1 MTSARVSN
9 SSSSRKELQHFEHVL
24 ASAVVPGAL
33 EETVPGCGEMRALKV
48 VRRVDGRSHASI
60 SIVRKGTAKL
70 APGRPMEPL
79 SLSFRQRQLP
89 RRSEREQGCPVRQPC
104 GEAMRQRIPSQ
115 RRRIGA
121 DVRPFGERR
130 LKVPVLRLQQLNGL
144 GRAGLR
150 ASRFVISAASRAG
163 GRFALCFPCFSCGFI
178 GLSCHG
184 RLLVGR
190 LAEETRSVTQG
201 SKLERRTHVA
211 FVSAVRIARAAIK
224 TAPRQ
229 ALQMI
234 STSNSR
240 SRRRR
245 LAFVAQAGD
254 LKLRTRSAGKS

>member
-9 SSSSRKELQHFEHVL
+9 SSCRGKNFQHFEHVL

-33 EETVPGCGEMRALKV
+33 EETIPGCGEMRALQMMRHV
-48 VRRVDGRSHASI
+48 HGRSHASI
-60 SIVRKGTAKL
+60 SIVRKERPSSRPAVRWNRSRL
-70 APGRPMEPL
+70 ASVSADSRVV
-79 SLSFRQRQLP
+79 Q
-89 RRSEREQGCPVRQPC
+89 SENKDVPFDSHVRKPC
-104 GEAMRQRIPSQ
+104 DSEFLHN

-130 LKVPVLRLQQLNGL
+130 VKVPVLRLQLFNGL
-144 GRAGLR
+144 RRAGLR